1 MRKFI
6 TMLIVAIMVVTM
18 VGVLSGCVESGG
30 ADTRIVQQT
39 KDAKNTASN
48 IVQNQPAPT
57 DLSYSLER
65 YNLIRRAYWVNGQ
78 REKATALVC
87 EIEKPLGYIVLFSDN
102 GSVIGRF
109 VVDGKV
115 SSLGSYLFPS
125 FVDVDRYSNQAGDLS
140 ASSYSET
147 IFTVELPGIDG
158 GYGSNV
164 SGVFF
169 FTVDG
174 RYIEWTGDF
183 LYSDIP
189 FTVDDPILH
198 YDAAGE

>member
-1 MRKFI
+1 MKRFI
-6 TMLIVAIMVVTM
+6 TMLLVAIMIVTM
-18 VGVLSGCVESGG
+18 VGVLSGCVESGS

-78 REKATALVC
+78 REKANALVC

-140 ASSYSET
+140 ASNYSDS

-164 SGVFF
+164 IGVFF